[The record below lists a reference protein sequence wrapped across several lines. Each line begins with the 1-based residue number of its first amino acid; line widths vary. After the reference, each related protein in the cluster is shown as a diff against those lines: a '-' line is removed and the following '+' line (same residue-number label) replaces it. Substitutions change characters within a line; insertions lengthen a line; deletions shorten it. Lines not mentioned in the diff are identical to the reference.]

1 MSTKYL
7 FILLLCGSIV
17 SLAGAISDPVMRTE
31 NYLNILAE
39 SESSN
44 ESLLLVAH
52 EEYHGGW
59 EKLTSLPKQDYSNLR
74 ISSKNLSDF
83 NPAMLLK
90 RESDAIDANRL
101 NSDILYLDIGRSND
115 YYLSRIDKVVIEK
128 NKLSGDPGTNTAGLK
143 YIYEKEKTSQWER
156 DYGYYLSS
164 SDDEQQIAYPDRS
177 IAVNSHEWNDQ
188 ILPYSPGIE
197 ENELKT
203 SASPGL
209 HLSDQEHIVGLLENS
224 IEYPPHAMSAVLTDE
239 DIYGPADYETLINSY
254 SRNRLSDIGNTYIPE
269 KLPTIKK
276 KTSAPKNYA
285 IVVGIDEYEDRMSL
299 HSCAN
304 DARSVADL
312 MSQLGYNVVLLSD
325 QTERKPTKHN
335 ILNVALKEIQDEP
348 DLGNVIFYFSGHGS
362 KAYNDT
368 FYLIPQDADGS
379 TSSYISEDEI
389 KQQIKDLKN
398 LALIIDAC
406 DSEGLSPVIGE
417 GQLIIASSR
426 YNESSNEEW
435 IGSLSVFTSNL
446 IKAIKEERARSKKVL
461 LQRCFDKAYNDTIKW
476 SRSRFMSQTPIL
488 TDLTNGKYYIN

>member
-1 MSTKYL
+1 
-7 FILLLCGSIV
+7 
-17 SLAGAISDPVMRTE
+17 MRTE
-31 NYLNILAE
+31 NYLKIFAE
-39 SESSN
+39 AESSN
-44 ESLLLVAH
+44 GSLLLVAQ
-52 EEYHGGW
+52 EEYDGEW
-59 EKLTSLPKQDYSNLR
+59 EKLTSLPKQDYSFLR

-90 RESDAIDANRL
+90 REYNSIDANKL
-101 NSDILYLDIGRSND
+101 NSNILYLDIGRSND
-115 YYLSRIDKVVIEK
+115 YYLSRIDKVVIPK
-128 NKLSGDPGTNTAGLK
+128 DKLSSDPGINTVGLK
-143 YIYEKEKTSQWER
+143 YIYEKDKTSQRER

-164 SDDEQQIAYPDRS
+164 SDNEQQIAYPDRS
-177 IAVNSHEWNDQ
+177 IAVDPQEWIEQ
-188 ILPYSPGIE
+188 ILPYSAGIEE

-209 HLSDQEHIVGLLENS
+209 HLSDQEQIEGLLENS
-224 IEYPPHAMSAVLTDE
+224 IEYRPHAMSAVLTDE
-239 DIYGPADYETLINSY
+239 NIYGPADYENSISSY
-254 SRNRLSDIGNTYIPE
+254 SRNRLSEIGHQFIPE
-269 KLPTIKK
+269 KLPTKKK
-276 KTSAPKNYA
+276 KTPKNYA
-285 IVVGIDEYEDRMSL
+285 IVVGIDEYKDRMSL
-299 HSCAN
+299 HTCAN

-312 MSQLGYNVVLLSD
+312 MSELGYNVVLLSD
-325 QTERKPTKHN
+325 QTERKPTKRN
-335 ILNVALKEIQDEP
+335 ILDVALKEILDEP

-406 DSEGLSPVIGE
+406 NSEGLSPAIGE

-446 IKAIKEERARSKKVL
+446 IKAIKEEGVRSEKIL

-476 SRSRFMSQTPIL
+476 SRNRFMSQTPIL